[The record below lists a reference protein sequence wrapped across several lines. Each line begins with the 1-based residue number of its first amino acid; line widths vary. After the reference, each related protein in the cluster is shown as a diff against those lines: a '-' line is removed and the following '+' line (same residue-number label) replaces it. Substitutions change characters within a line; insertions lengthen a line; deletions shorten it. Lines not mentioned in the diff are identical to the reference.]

1 MGTQQILMI
10 VLSVIIVGSAIV
22 VGLTMM
28 SAPEQNTMRQHA
40 IHDLQ
45 FFASQILAFKRT
57 PTSMGGGLGN
67 VFDKTQLG
75 NYLGF
80 TDNVYT
86 NQNATYTLV
95 EYKDNVAQ
103 ISAQNTEGTLNI
115 LMKVDVTKTSTD
127 AITFEELE

>member
-1 MGTQQILMI
+1 MGTQQVLMI
-10 VLSVIIVGSAIV
+10 VLSVVIVGSAIV
-22 VGLTMM
+22 IGFTMM
-28 SAPEQNTMRQHA
+28 SAPQQNTMRQHA
-40 IHDLQ
+40 IYDLQ
-45 FFASQILAFKRT
+45 FFASQIIAYKKT
-57 PTSMGGGLGN
+57 PTSMGGGFGN
-67 VFDKTQLG
+67 TFDKDNLG

-80 TDNVYT
+80 TDNIYT

>member
-10 VLSVIIVGSAIV
+10 VISVIIVGSAIV

-28 SAPEQNTMRQHA
+28 NAPAQNSLRQQVVYE
-40 IHDLQ
+40 LQ
-45 FFASQILAFKRT
+45 FFASQVLAFKRT

-67 VFDKTQLG
+67 IFDKNQLG

-95 EYKDNVAQ
+95 EYKDNIAE
-103 ISAQNTEGTLNI
+103 ISAQNPENTLNI